1 MRPDHDVGKDKGSNS
16 GEYRRIQE
24 IRDLIRASIGEGS
37 GPVLGK
43 GRIRARCQKNVES
56 GRVPRKG

>member
-1 MRPDHDVGKDKGSNS
+1 MTKGFEHDVGEDKRRPDHDVGKDKGSNS

-37 GPVLGK
+37 GRVLGND
-43 GRIRARCQKNVES
+43 RIQVRC
-56 GRVPRKG
+56 